1 VTDPY
6 LDANILVRT
15 ITQDDLARATRCQR
29 YLRRLEL
36 GEEVAELT
44 EATIAEVVY
53 VLSSPRRYHL
63 PRPAIRTFLA
73 GVLAF
78 PGVSIAHKGTY
89 LRALELY
96 EAHNVDFE
104 DALIAAHMERT
115 GTAAVVSFDRDFDR
129 IPGITRRDP
138 Q

>member
-1 VTDPY
+1 MTDPY

-15 ITQDDLARATRCQR
+15 ITRDDPARAARCQQ

-36 GEEVAELT
+36 SEERAELT

-63 PRPAIRTFLA
+63 PRRDICDYLR

-78 PGVSIAHKGTY
+78 PGVSIINRATY
-89 LRALELY
+89 LRALDLY
-96 EAHNVDFE
+96 ELHNVDFE

-115 GTAAVVSFDRDFDR
+115 GASALVSFDRDFDR
-129 IPGITRRDP
+129 IPGITRREP
-138 Q
+138 R